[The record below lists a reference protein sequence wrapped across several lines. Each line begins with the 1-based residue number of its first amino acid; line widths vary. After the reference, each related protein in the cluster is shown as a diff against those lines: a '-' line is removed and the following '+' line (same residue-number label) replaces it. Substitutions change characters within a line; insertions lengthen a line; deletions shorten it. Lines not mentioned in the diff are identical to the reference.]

1 MEWQVLLLAMVVA
14 FWVGALPFGYWIG
27 RLRGVDVRKVGS
39 GNIGATNVFRTLGAK
54 AGLTVLFL
62 DALKGW
68 LPTFVVMRLAQG
80 DSFAGVLVGVAA
92 IAGHLFSP
100 FLGFKGGKGIA
111 TGLGALLAL
120 SPKLIAVVLP
130 VWAIVFLLT
139 RWVSLAS
146 IVAAALV
153 PFVSAYLELSPYATA
168 ILAVAAAIVVW
179 KHRSNIRRILKGEE
193 PKLELRKRPPSL
205 EQACVELARQA
216 VERIVLEGTRIEPNL
231 AQLPRELRVPGSVF
245 VAIYQDG
252 EVRALMGSLTPEKPT
267 RAHEIVYQAVRAAI
281 LDTRYPPIEAHE
293 LPTLRYVVYLVES
306 YEPLGEVLQ
315 VDPQRD
321 GVLVEW
327 QGEHVALVPPLP
339 DVRTPE
345 EQIALAYA
353 RGGIPREASARVY
366 RVRLQRLG

>member
-1 MEWQVLLLAMVVA
+1 MEWQVLLLAIVIA
-14 FWVGALPFGYWIG
+14 FWVGALPFGYWVA
-27 RLRGVDVRKVGS
+27 RLRGIDIRKVGS

-62 DALKGW
+62 DAFKGW
-68 LPTFVVMRLAQG
+68 LPTFVVMRLSEG
-80 DSFAGVLVGVAA
+80 DSFAGVLVGVSA
-92 IAGHLFSP
+92 IVGHLFSP

-120 SPKLIAVVLP
+120 SPPLIGMILP
-130 VWAIVFLLT
+130 VWFVVFLIT

-146 IVAAALV
+146 IISAVLV
-153 PFVSAYLELSPYATA
+153 PFASAYLGLSPYATA
-168 ILAVAAAIVVW
+168 ILSITAGVVVW
-179 KHRSNIRRILKGEE
+179 KHRSNLRRILRGEE
-193 PKLELRKRPPSL
+193 PKLTIGKRVPSL
-205 EQACVELARQA
+205 EQACVSLARQA
-216 VERIVLEGTRIEPNL
+216 VERIVMDGTRIEPNL
-231 AQLPRELRVPGSVF
+231 SQLPRELRLPGSVF
-245 VAIYQDG
+245 VAIYQDD

-267 RAHEIVYQAVRAAI
+267 RAQEIVYQAVRAAI

-306 YEPLGEVLQ
+306 YEPLGEPLR
-315 VDPQRD
+315 VDPQQD

-327 QGEHVALVPPLP
+327 QGERVALVPPLP
-339 DVRTPE
+339 ELRTPE

-353 RGGIPREASARVY
+353 RGGIPREASTRVY